1 MPKIDSRTGLLERE
15 QEVMKI
21 LNLLLDRNLDFI
33 VVGGY
38 AISTYKKRFSIDL
51 DIVVKEDNLKDF
63 EKLFEKEGYFLHYEK
78 EIALLYGENF
88 KRFRKK
94 MKNLPVDIDLLINGL
109 VCRTTNAT
117 WGVDYIKRHSVK
129 RKLSNSEF
137 LTPEK
142 ELLIAMKF
150 HSGRL
155 SDIRD
160 IVALMP
166 CNFEKLKKH
175 LQKGDIKK
183 LKKSMKTQESFL
195 NKPQFND
202 SFKGIF
208 GPYTYNEKDV
218 QATKELINKFLEED
232 TKKLKWIPFR
242 SSLLTQDEEF
252 KARVKNKKAERSEI
266 K

>member
-1 MPKIDSRTGLLERE
+1 MSKIDSRAGLLERE

-21 LNLLLDRNLDFI
+21 LNLFLDKKLDFI

-51 DIVVKEDNLKDF
+51 DAVVKEEDLKNF
-63 EKLFEKEGYFLHYEK
+63 ERILEKEGYVLHYEK

-88 KRFRKK
+88 KRFMKK
-94 MKNLPVDIDLLINGL
+94 IKGLPVDIDLLINGL
-109 VCRTTNAT
+109 VSRTTDAA
-117 WGVDYIKRHSVK
+117 WGFDYIKKYSIK
-129 RKLSNSEF
+129 RKLNNSEF
-137 LTPEK
+137 LTPDK

-166 CNFEKLKKH
+166 CNKEKLKQH
-175 LQKGDIKK
+175 LLKGDIKK
-183 LKKSMKTQESFL
+183 LKESMAKQASFL
-195 NKPQFND
+195 GKPRFDD

-208 GPYTYNEKDV
+208 GPFSYNEKEV
-218 QATKELINKFLEED
+218 LSAKKIINSFIKE
-232 TKKLKWIPFR
+232 
-242 SSLLTQDEEF
+242 
-252 KARVKNKKAERSEI
+252 
-266 K
+266 

>member
-1 MPKIDSRTGLLERE
+1 MPKIDSRRGLLGRE
-15 QEVMKI
+15 QEVMRM
-21 LNLLLDRNLDFI
+21 LNLLLDQKLDFI

-51 DIVVKEDNLKDF
+51 DIVINENNLKDF
-63 EKLFEKEGYFLHYEK
+63 EKIFEKEDYVLHYEK

-94 MKNLPVDIDLLINGL
+94 MKNLPVDIDVLMNGL

-183 LKKSMKTQESFL
+183 LKESMKIQLSFI
-195 NKPQFND
+195 NKPQFDD

-208 GPYTYNEKDV
+208 GPYSYNEKDV
-218 QATKELINKFLEED
+218 QATKELIK
-232 TKKLKWIPFR
+232 
-242 SSLLTQDEEF
+242 EF
-252 KARVKNKKAERSEI
+252 
-266 K
+266 